1 MLDEYSIEQRATQI
15 FDPRSRDYFSE
26 VLSCYSS
33 GSYRSAVVMLWSVVV
48 CDLLFKLKY
57 LEELYEDNEA
67 KKILEK
73 IEELQKK
80 NERSS
85 AWESQLVESVAKDI
99 QLLNIAERENLMNLQ
114 RQRHLAAHPI
124 IDANLMLH
132 RPNRDMTRALIR
144 NALDGVLTKAPI
156 LSKAIV
162 QSLMEDLENAS
173 GILLENDKLKP
184 YLESKY
190 FSRFNKIT
198 ETEVFK
204 SLWKFVFKLTN
215 EKCETNRE
223 INYNALI
230 LLYNKNP
237 TQFTSQIECDK
248 DYFSSIATDG
258 RPIQYLIKFLSKS
271 PKIYEYLADHAK
283 TKIEHEAEHDQSSR
297 FLAWFIH
304 GSFDNHA
311 NHLEKWISENLY
323 FNINSIEWKGLLELS
338 DSPEWSKHVIRLCN
352 SYYGASFNYNTADKR
367 FSEVIRPKLDQY
379 DINDCID
386 LIKKSEE
393 NKQTYERWRAGQ
405 DHQLVI
411 DRATEVSPGF
421 DYKKYENFI
430 KEIKQ

>member
-15 FDPRSRDYFSE
+15 FDYRSKEYFSE

-57 LEELYEDNEA
+57 LEELYEDKKA
-67 KKILEK
+67 RKILEN
-73 IEELQKK
+73 IEKLQKE

-85 AWESQLVESVAKDI
+85 AWESQLVESFAKDI
-99 QLLNIAERENLMNLQ
+99 KLLDIAERENMMNLQ

-132 RPNRDMTRALIR
+132 RPNRDTTRALIR

-156 LSKAIV
+156 LTKAIV
-162 QSLMEDLENAS
+162 QALMEDLEKAS

-198 ETEVFK
+198 EAEVFK
-204 SLWKFVFKLTN
+204 SLWKFVFKLID

-248 DYFSSIATDG
+248 EYFSSIATDG
-258 RPIQYLIKFLSKS
+258 KPIQYLIKFLSKS

-297 FLAWFIH
+297 FLACFIH
-304 GSFDNHA
+304 SSFDNYA
-311 NHLEKWISENLY
+311 NHLEKWIAQNYHCDINKSTWNNLAD
-323 FNINSIEWKGLLELS
+323 LS
-338 DSPEWSKHVIRLCN
+338 DSSEWSKHVIKLRN
-352 SYYGASFNYNTADKR
+352 SYYGISYNYNIADHR
-367 FSEVIRPKLDQY
+367 FEESIQPEIDRY
-379 DINDCID
+379 DIDDCVD
-386 LIKKSEE
+386 LIEKSEK
-393 NKQTYERWRAGQ
+393 NTQTYERRRAAN
-405 DHQLVI
+405 DHKQVI
-411 DRATEVSPGF
+411 DRLIKVSPGF
-421 DYKKYENFI
+421 DCAKYKKFMERIN
-430 KEIKQ
+430 Q

>member
-15 FDPRSRDYFSE
+15 FDSRSRDYFSE

-48 CDLLFKLKY
+48 CDFLFKLKY
-57 LEELYEDNEA
+57 LEELYEDEKA
-67 KKILEK
+67 RKILEN
-73 IEELQKK
+73 IEKLQKE

-85 AWESQLVESVAKDI
+85 AWESQLVESFAKDI
-99 QLLNIAERENLMNLQ
+99 KLLNMAERENLMNLQ
-114 RQRHLAAHPI
+114 KQRHLAAHPI

-132 RPNRDMTRALIR
+132 RPNRDTTRALIR

-156 LSKAIV
+156 LTKAIV
-162 QSLMEDLENAS
+162 QALMEDLEKAS
-173 GILLENDKLKP
+173 GILLENDKLKR

-204 SLWKFVFKLTN
+204 SLWKFVFKLID
-215 EKCETNRE
+215 EKCESNRE

-237 TQFTSQIECDK
+237 TQFTSQIEFDK
-248 DYFSSIATDG
+248 DYYSSIATDG
-258 RPIQYLIKFLSKS
+258 KPIQYLIKFLSKS
-271 PKIYEYLADHAK
+271 PEIYEYLADHAK

-304 GSFDNHA
+304 GSLDNHA
-311 NHLEKWISENLY
+311 NHLKKWIDENY
-323 FNINSIEWKGLLELS
+323 YVEIDATTWNGLLGLS
-338 DSPEWSKHVIRLCN
+338 EYPEWPRHVIRIGN
-352 SYYGASFNYNTADKR
+352 SYYGASSSYNTADKR

-379 DINDCID
+379 DIDDCVD
-386 LIKKSEE
+386 LIEKSEK
-393 NKQTYERWRAGQ
+393 NNQTYSRGRAAN
-405 DHQLVI
+405 DHKQVI

-421 DYKKYENFI
+421 DYTKYENFI